1 MTDEIRLVIP
11 AEQDFHGVARLVL
24 GGVAARLDLSY
35 EQLEDLQTALEALLR
50 LRDDEDEIAVA
61 LRVAAEALHV
71 SVGPFEAAA
80 VAELDAEE
88 TGIGLQRLLETVC
101 DTFETDGRD
110 GGVWVDLTKRTGD
123 RAGAAG

>member
-61 LRVAAEALHV
+61 LRA
-71 SVGPFEAAA
+71 S
-80 VAELDAEE
+80 
-88 TGIGLQRLLETVC
+88 
-101 DTFETDGRD
+101 
-110 GGVWVDLTKRTGD
+110 TKTSRFILCVTSS
-123 RAGAAG
+123 RPNR